1 MRAKPVFDGNNS
13 TTADTTN
20 DYFTATAGSVG
31 TPAIS
36 GYAAEVI
43 FACANAL
50 GNWTIGAQIN
60 LTCVLTAEDR
70 S

>member
-1 MRAKPVFDGNNS
+1 MRAKPVFDGNNNA
-13 TTADTTN
+13 TADTTN
-20 DYFTATAGSVG
+20 DYFTATAGNPG
-31 TPAIS
+31 QPTIS

-50 GNWTIGAQIN
+50 GDWTPGAQIN